1 MTLLKCKV
9 QKRAIYLIFINA
21 ISEFLFLYEILES
34 MDTIMNQDVDLEQRI
49 VAFDNLELLVEQFDN
64 AKSKFVAFGVSL
76 WSMISTKD
84 ENFF

>member
-1 MTLLKCKV
+1 
-9 QKRAIYLIFINA
+9 
-21 ISEFLFLYEILES
+21 